1 MKNTYTC
8 GNVRSANK
16 YIHNTYPDFDHQQV
30 SPIIAW
36 RDRGGPGLELRYFL
50 AWKGILVG
58 MVGLRSLLCLE
69 FSKYIRRFPNS
80 VFYLFKNGYIWLYDG
95 GLNFL

>member
-1 MKNTYTC
+1 M
-8 GNVRSANK
+8 
-16 YIHNTYPDFDHQQV
+16 V
-30 SPIIAW
+30 SNCDI
-36 RDRGGPGLELRYFL
+36 R

-80 VFYLFKNGYIWLYDG
+80 VFYLFKNGYIWLYTHSTCQEAGPQKETHLPTIDFQG
-95 GLNFL
+95 PW